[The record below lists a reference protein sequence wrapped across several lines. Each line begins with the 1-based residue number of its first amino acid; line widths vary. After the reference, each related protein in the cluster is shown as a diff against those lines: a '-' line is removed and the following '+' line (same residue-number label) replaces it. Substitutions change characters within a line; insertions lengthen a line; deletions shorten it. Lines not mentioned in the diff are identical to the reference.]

1 MTRLFCFFLGH
12 ALIRQ
17 RQTVDGIPNVLGY
30 RCLRCQTWVPAI
42 RRSAAE
48 HASIKRL
55 GIVRRLKVTKAG
67 NVREF
72 RKVAR

>member
-1 MTRLFCFFLGH
+1 MTRLLCFFLGH

-30 RCLRCQTWVPAI
+30 VCTRCQTWVPAI

-48 HASIKRL
+48 HASIKRVGL
-55 GIVRRLKVTKAG
+55 VRRLKVTKAG
-67 NVREF
+67 NVRPF
-72 RKVAR
+72 RRQA